1 MNPAIYIDM
10 HRPFVHRLTIQ
21 PYPRVKALGYAQH
34 LKFPRFPPT
43 CHGSNRS
50 RPGDLGFG
58 CSVPKPIAAA
68 PAVVSVTVTA
78 PAKTVTAKG
87 TVTAV
92 TTVVP
97 PPETVVE
104 TVTET
109 AEPSTTAEVTDSTT
123 PTGLRV
129 GGAGITA
136 SNDDGGASI
145 AVLSVQRKTAGTGD
159 YSKPPKNGN
168 YVLIDVSYTCTSGT
182 WNYNP
187 FDWTVRDADGRT
199 YDTSAGY
206 LSGYTDGT
214 LDSGTVAKGA
224 KARGTLV
231 VDAPKGALTLEY
243 SAGFNSAPA
252 TWTIPA

>member
-1 MNPAIYIDM
+1 MRSNP
-10 HRPFVHRLTIQ
+10 
-21 PYPRVKALGYAQH
+21 
-34 LKFPRFPPT
+34 
-43 CHGSNRS
+43 NRS
-50 RPGDLGFG
+50 VVRRFVVGVTAVALSISASG
-58 CSVPKPIAAA
+58 CSSPKPVAAQ
-68 PAVVSVTVTA
+68 PAAVSVTVTA
-78 PAKTVTAKG
+78 PAKTVTSKF

-97 PPETVVE
+97 APETVVE
-104 TVTET
+104 TVTETADPVTET
-109 AEPSTTAEVTDSTT
+109 AEPSTTAEVTESST
-123 PTGLRV
+123 PTGLKV
-129 GGAGITA
+129 GGQGITA

-159 YSKPPKNGN
+159 YSDPPKNGN
-168 YVLIDVSYTCTSGT
+168 YVLIDVSYACTSGT

-187 FDWTVRDADGRT
+187 FDWKVRDTDGRT

-206 LSGYTDGT
+206 SSGYDDQA
-214 LDSGTVAKGA
+214 LNSGTVAKGA

-243 SAGFNSAPA
+243 SGGFNSAPA